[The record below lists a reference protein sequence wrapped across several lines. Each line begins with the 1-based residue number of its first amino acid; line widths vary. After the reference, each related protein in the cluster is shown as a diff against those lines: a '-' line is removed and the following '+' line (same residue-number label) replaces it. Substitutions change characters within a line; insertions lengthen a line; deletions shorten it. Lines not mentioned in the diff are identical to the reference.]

1 MKVPRH
7 LGGSRPP
14 RGRVGYR
21 LGRSEL
27 DANGIPSAHRYVRS
41 PVNRS
46 ANHGAG
52 DGVPSATPA
61 ATPSPVPT
69 PSGPGQHS
77 FHVFGSGTYPVYT
90 VVTPADWDTGD
101 GAVVFGPE
109 GKLALS
115 VWDVG
120 QVLRDPCHWS
130 TTLRDP
136 RPGVDAL
143 ARALTSQAG
152 RRATASAKVT
162 LASQS
167 GQYLAWSVPKWV
179 VTGDGEFAGCDD
191 AGDGRHECVGA
202 LAQLLFLRA

>member
-1 MKVPRH
+1 M
-7 LGGSRPP
+7 S
-14 RGRVGYR
+14 
-21 LGRSEL
+21 
-27 DANGIPSAHRYVRS
+27 
-41 PVNRS
+41 
-46 ANHGAG
+46 
-52 DGVPSATPA
+52 PSATPA

-69 PSGPGQHS
+69 PSAPGQHS
-77 FHVFGSGTYPVYT
+77 FHVFGSGTYPVFT

-120 QVLRDPCHWS
+120 QVPRDPCHWS

-136 RPGVDAL
+136 GPGVDAL
-143 ARALTSQAG
+143 VRALTSQAG

-191 AGDGRHECVGA
+191 AGDGRHECAGA